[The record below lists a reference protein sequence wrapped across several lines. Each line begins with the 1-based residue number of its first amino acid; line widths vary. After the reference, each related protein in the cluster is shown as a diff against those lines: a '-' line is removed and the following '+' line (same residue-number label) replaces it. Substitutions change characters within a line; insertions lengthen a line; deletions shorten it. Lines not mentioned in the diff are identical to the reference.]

1 MDNFTSLK
9 GDVKQGISFY
19 RDEVKAEEVISLP
32 VDVANFMQLRNSA
45 FLFI

>member
-1 MDNFTSLK
+1 M
-9 GDVKQGISFY
+9 KQAIGFY
-19 RDEVKAEEVISLP
+19 RDKVKAEEVISLP